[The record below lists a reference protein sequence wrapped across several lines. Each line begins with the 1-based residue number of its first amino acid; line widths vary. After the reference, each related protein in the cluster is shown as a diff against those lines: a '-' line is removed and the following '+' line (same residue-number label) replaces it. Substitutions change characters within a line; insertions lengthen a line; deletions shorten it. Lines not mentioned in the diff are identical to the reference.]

1 MGGHHHVWLGSLAQ
15 GTIGFALG
23 LIAVPLLV
31 EAGFSLSQAVAL
43 TTLAIGIQVIF
54 GAWQLRAHIP
64 WDDVKPAAILRFLT
78 VPLGVLLLLNV
89 ETMDTVGVK
98 RLVGIGVLL
107 GVILRVAAWK
117 IAQREW
123 SRSAAIAA
131 FSLSGLLQ
139 GLVAMGGPPLVLWM
153 TTRDFQAK
161 QARAFT
167 LTLFLFNAPV
177 QVLLLLL
184 LSQTM
189 NLDVILMALAT
200 VAADIHRHDDR
211 RPHRRPLQQA
221 AAQPGRVGGSCRDC
235 DERDTLAGNKG
246 RMILPH
252 PRPPV
257 STRRGPFP
265 EAIREGEPSCAE
277 NLPHPRPPVSTRR
290 GPFPSDLGKGS
301 AARSNRIIC
310 RNRASTGAASLYSD

>member
-1 MGGHHHVWLGSLAQ
+1 MPLIWAGIIMFGGSLAQ
-15 GTIGFALG
+15 GAIGFALG

-89 ETMDTVGVK
+89 ETMDSDGVK
-98 RLVGIGVLL
+98 RLVGVGVLL
-107 GVILRVAAWK
+107 GVILRVATGR

-123 SRSAAIAA
+123 SRAASIAA

-177 QVLLLLL
+177 QVMLLLF

-189 NLDVILMALAT
+189 NLDVILMALALSPLIYIGT
-200 VAADIHRHDDR
+200 TIGVRLGDRFSKALLNKAA
-211 RPHRRPLQQA
+211 
-221 AAQPGRVGGSCRDC
+221 
-235 DERDTLAGNKG
+235 LAVLVVIALNAM
-246 RMILPH
+246 R
-252 PRPPV
+252 
-257 STRRGPFP
+257 
-265 EAIREGEPSCAE
+265 
-277 NLPHPRPPVSTRR
+277 
-290 GPFPSDLGKGS
+290 
-301 AARSNRIIC
+301 
-310 RNRASTGAASLYSD
+310 